1 MSRLT
6 LLFGVVLLLAGSA
19 EAQDPQTPDPGSP
32 NLDSLSLEELMQ
44 VKVEGAALHPQT
56 LQDAPASVTIITAED
71 IRKYG
76 YRTLGEALAGVR
88 GFYLTNDRTYQTIG
102 VRGFNLPGDYDSHIL
117 FMVNG
122 HNMADNIFD
131 YMLNIGIEFP
141 IDMNLIKQIEIIRG
155 PSSALYGSNAMFATI
170 NIITKAP
177 GELPTLA
184 LTTDT
189 GSYGEKKGQVEAAG
203 SLGSAKVLFSGSVYN
218 IAGESPLFF
227 PSYDNPQNNYGEAVH
242 MTGEKGYHFFS
253 TLVWRNWTITAAF
266 AGDSKIQPISW
277 GPTIFNDPGTKFDDQ
292 RNFIDAAYEREIAGG
307 TLRWRF
313 YYDSFHFEGR
323 GDYALGDGVVE
334 DNRQSEIG
342 DWLGTQVTYRTRP
355 FFAGEI
361 TVGLESDI
369 DIRNFLT
376 DYDVSPVPVQYLSTN
391 HPNRSLALFV
401 QDEKRLSK
409 RWTLDV
415 GLRIDEA
422 HYPSGGFV
430 APRAA
435 LIYQRSDWTY
445 KFLYGRS
452 FRTPSAFQLFYG
464 DGIADAANPALRPEW
479 ADTVEIDVERKL
491 GKRMNLQASAYGYQL
506 HDILLGVY
514 LPNGLLQY
522 QNSALIRA
530 KGLELELNGR
540 PTKWLEMTAS
550 YAVQQ
555 ARDDSALENS
565 PQHLAKLR
573 FAVPLGRK
581 FDLSSSMQYESSLQT
596 LAGNSLKP
604 VYLADFT
611 LTSKHLLR
619 DLDMRLGIRNAFNL
633 SYSDP
638 IALNPAVDTMPQPGR
653 SFFVELIAHRA
664 Q

>member
-6 LLFGVVLLLAGSA
+6 LLLGMVLALARSA
-19 EAQDPQTPDPGSP
+19 AAQDPPAPDPASGS
-32 NLDSLSLEELMQ
+32 LDSLSLEELMQ
-44 VKVEGAALHPQT
+44 VKVGSAALHPQT
-56 LQDAPASVTIITAED
+56 LEDAPASVTIITAED

-76 YRTLGEALAGVR
+76 YRTLGEALAAVR
-88 GFYLTNDRTYQTIG
+88 GFYLTNDRSFETIG
-102 VRGFNLPGDYDSHIL
+102 VRGFNLPGDDNSHIM

-122 HNMADNIFD
+122 HNMADNVFH
-131 YMLNIGIEFP
+131 YMLYLGNEFP

-155 PSSALYGSNAMFATI
+155 PGSALYGSNAMFATI

-177 GELPTLA
+177 GEAPTLA

-189 GSYGEKKGQVEAAG
+189 GSYGERKGQVEAAG
-203 SLGSAKVLFSGSVYN
+203 SWGSAQVLFSGSVYN

-227 PSYDNPQNNYGEAVH
+227 PEFDTPRNNYGEAVN

-266 AGDSKIQPISW
+266 AGDSKIQPVSW

-292 RNFIDAAYEREIAGG
+292 RNFVDAAYERQIAGG
-307 TLRWRF
+307 TLRWRT
-313 YYDSFHFEGR
+313 YYDSFHWEGR
-323 GDYALGDGVVE
+323 GDYALSDGAVE
-334 DNRQSEIG
+334 DNRQTEIG
-342 DWLGTQVTYRTRP
+342 DWVGTQLTYRTRP

-369 DIRNFLT
+369 DIRASLT
-376 DYDVSPVPVQYLSTN
+376 DYDVSPLPVLYLKTN
-391 HPNRSLALFV
+391 HPDRSLALFL

-415 GLRIDEA
+415 GLRVDRSE
-422 HYPSGGFV
+422 YRPGFTS
-430 APRAA
+430 PRVA
-435 LIYQRSDWTY
+435 LIYQPAQWTY

-452 FRTPSAFQLFYG
+452 FRDPSAYQLFYG
-464 DGIADAANPALRPEW
+464 DGIADAANPSLRPEW

-491 GKRMNLQASAYGYQL
+491 GKRMNLQTSAYGYEL
-506 HDILLGVY
+506 HDFIFGVY
-514 LPNGLLQY
+514 LPDGLLQY
-522 QNSALIRA
+522 QNSALVRA
-530 KGLELELNGR
+530 AGLEFEINGR
-540 PTKWLEMTAS
+540 PANWLEATAS

-565 PQHLAKLR
+565 PRHLAKLR
-573 FAVPLGRK
+573 LALPLGRK
-581 FDLSSSMQYESSLQT
+581 FDLSSGMQYESSRWT
-596 LAGNSLKP
+596 LARNSLQP

-619 DLDMRLGIRNAFNL
+619 DLDVRLGLRNAFNL
-633 SYSDP
+633 HYSDP
-638 IALNPAVDTMPQPGR
+638 IALNPMVDSMPQPGR
-653 SFFVELIAHRA
+653 TFFVELIAHQGR
-664 Q
+664 